1 MRKGITIVYL
11 NFAYI
16 CVMLIVLQRQAAI
29 YDLHY
34 NVSLVTVVNGL
45 WRRRVP
51 NAKITREQL

>member
-1 MRKGITIVYL
+1 MGKGITTVYL

-16 CVMLIVLQRQAAI
+16 CVMLSVLPTQAAI
-29 YDLHY
+29 YYLHY

-45 WRRRVP
+45 WCRRVP

>member
-1 MRKGITIVYL
+1 MGKGITIVYL

-16 CVMLIVLQRQAAI
+16 CVMLFVLPRQAAI
-29 YDLHY
+29 YYLLY

-45 WRRRVP
+45 WCQRVP